1 MFRFVNEGFENTW
14 GVARGYGI
22 FHGMTTSQLLPDTHP
37 LTRCAAA
44 LNPKSLNPKPY
55 VVPVIGILERHL
67 DVSEASL

>member
-22 FHGMTTSQLLPDTHP
+22 FHGMTTSQLLPDSHP

-44 LNPKSLNPKPY
+44 LSPKPY
-55 VVPVIGILERHL
+55 ALSPKALNL
-67 DVSEASL
+67 DSCR